1 MENGVFK
8 PTTVGTPQGG
18 VFSPPCWPL
27 FINQIFALN
36 SLDWLLDRHGLRSN
50 VTPMTLLS
58 CAATA
63 PKLKKH

>member
-1 MENGVFK
+1 MDNGIFK
-8 PTTVGTPQGG
+8 PTTVRRKAESRS
-18 VFSPPCWPL
+18 SPPL
-27 FINQIFALN
+27 LANIALN
-36 SLDWLLDRHGLRSN
+36 SLDWLLNRHRLRSN